1 MQIEGSPKY
10 LSQFQLMFR
19 YLIILL
25 TAISLSN
32 FNAIGQDIQWA
43 SAVETQSNNFDK
55 DQWSANGVLGAPD
68 AMPYGELNPNAFRL
82 KNEKTNGGFTV
93 SFANPQSIRQV
104 IIFESFNPGRIERVF
119 IYDENKNRYPIFEEG
134 YANNEPFGILTIP
147 VSGIDAKIV
156 KVEVR
161 LNGALKNGWAQIDA
175 VGITQSTDPSI
186 GKTILKE
193 IGEAERL
200 EILSQNTY
208 HRNLGVGVN
217 SVYNEVKPI
226 ITSDGSRLYFTRQYA
241 PTNVGGTQDLA
252 DIYYSENVNG
262 AWTEAKNIGSPLNN
276 RNPNG
281 VTAITADGSQLLLI
295 NEYTANGGVGNG
307 LSITQKTPTGWE
319 TPQKV
324 NIEGFVNLNDFVD
337 FTLSPNGDV
346 MVMAIETKESLGDQ
360 DLYISFYKGNEQWT
374 KPKNIGAALN
384 TPKAEFSPFI
394 APDGLTMYFAS
405 EGHGG
410 YGKSDIFYTKR
421 LDDTWLKW
429 SAPVNLGPTI
439 NTAEWDGYFT
449 IAANSNVAYVVSQ
462 QGSRAGSRDI
472 YEVRV
477 PPQLTPERTI
487 TLKGKV
493 YDATTKE
500 PLAAELTLLASN
512 DTDRKS
518 ALKSGKDG
526 NYSVN
531 IIPDINYDAAVRANT
546 YNQLIESLG
555 QFPANKD
562 SIFYHDFYLTKLN
575 EIAPQQK
582 IVAQASTA
590 PALALTLSQV
600 PIVIVEEK
608 EEPITVNIDID
619 LDNLDLPL
627 TMAFIKKDKFTGKV
641 ISHGSLSLGINSMEN
656 LAKLKAQGDASYP
669 HQMHAQ
675 NADLHLYAEAKGYYN
690 SIDQIPSAEW
700 TNGGMEPMEI
710 FMTPIAEPIS
720 TFNTV
725 TKVQT
730 RSIRKPSRASKV
742 EIEAFPE
749 LPPLLQVIGHVYNE
763 KTMEPLMAN
772 LLVNSAVNKNNKKLT
787 TSESG
792 RFEIEN
798 PEYDIYNYETL
809 LDGYYS
815 KKGSIKVE
823 EMEKNGLV
831 EITILLTPIET
842 GITLALP
849 NMLFVQSKPELLE
862 ISFAAL
868 DSVGNVMVEN
878 PTLEIRLSG
887 HTDGI
892 GDPKLNQQLSEDRV
906 AAVKQYLVELGI
918 DPKRIEIEAFGG
930 RKPIAS
936 NAREETRR
944 LNRRVEVTILKY

>member
-1 MQIEGSPKY
+1 M
-10 LSQFQLMFR
+10 LR
-19 YLIILL
+19 YLIILFA
-25 TAISLSN
+25 AISLSN
-32 FNAIGQDIQWA
+32 FNAIGQNIQWA

-134 YANNEPFGILTIP
+134 YANTEPFGILTIP

-161 LNGALKNGWAQIDA
+161 LNAGLKNGWAQIDA

-186 GKTILKE
+186 GKTILKGL
-193 IGEAERL
+193 GEADRL

-241 PTNVGGTQDLA
+241 PTNVGGAQDLA
-252 DIYYSENVNG
+252 DIYYSENING

-295 NEYTANGGVGNG
+295 NEYTSNGGVGNG

-319 TPQKV
+319 TPRKV

-346 MVMAIETKESLGDQ
+346 MIMAIETKESLGDQ

-374 KPKNIGAALN
+374 KPKNIGASLN
-384 TPKAEFSPFI
+384 TSKAEFSPFI

-429 SAPVNLGPTI
+429 SAPVNLGPTV

-493 YDATTKE
+493 YDANTKE

-555 QFPANKD
+555 QFPADKD

-627 TMAFIKKDKFTGKV
+627 TMAFIKKDKFTGNV

-675 NADLHLYAEAKGYYN
+675 NADLHLFAEAKGYYN

-720 TFNTV
+720 TFNAV

-730 RSIRKPSRASKV
+730 RSIRKPKQVSKV
-742 EIEAFPE
+742 EVEALPE
-749 LPPLLQVIGHVYNE
+749 LPPMLQVIGHVYNE

-772 LLVNSAVNKNNKKLT
+772 LLVNSVVNKNNKKLT
-787 TSESG
+787 TSEAG
-792 RFEIEN
+792 KFEIEN

>member
-1 MQIEGSPKY
+1 
-10 LSQFQLMFR
+10 MFR
-19 YLIILL
+19 NLIILI
-25 TAISLSN
+25 TAIALSS
-32 FNAIGQDIQWA
+32 FDAIGQNIQWA
-43 SAVETQSNNFDK
+43 TGVDAQSNNFDK
-55 DQWSANGVLGAPD
+55 DQWSANGVLGAPN

-93 SFANPQSIRQV
+93 IFDNPQTVRQV

-134 YANNEPFGILTIP
+134 YANNEQFGVLTIP

-161 LNGALKNGWAQIDA
+161 LNAALKNGWAQIDA

-186 GKTILKE
+186 GKNILNE
-193 IGEAERL
+193 MGEADRL
-200 EILSQNTY
+200 EILSQNVH
-208 HRNLGVGVN
+208 HRNLGLGVN

-226 ITSDGSRLYFTRQYA
+226 ITSDGSRLYFTRQYS
-241 PTNVGGTQDLA
+241 PTNVGGAQDLA

-281 VTAITADGSQLLLI
+281 VTAITADGNQLLLI

-307 LSITQKTPTGWE
+307 LSITQRNSTGWDA
-319 TPQKV
+319 PRKV
-324 NIEGFVNLNDFVD
+324 NIEAFVNLNDFVD

-374 KPKNIGAALN
+374 KPKNIGATLN
-384 TPKAEFSPFI
+384 TSKAEFSPFI

-410 YGKSDIFYTKR
+410 LGKSDIFYTKR
-421 LDDTWLKW
+421 LDDTWENW
-429 SAPVNLGPTI
+429 STPVNLGPTV
-439 NTAEWDGYFT
+439 NTSEWDGYFT
-449 IAANSNVAYVVSQ
+449 IAANSNIAYVVSQ
-462 QGSRAGSRDI
+462 QGARAGSRDI
-472 YEVRV
+472 YQVRV
-477 PPQLTPERTI
+477 PPLLIPERTI

-493 YDATTKE
+493 FDANTKL
-500 PLAAELTLLASN
+500 PLAAELTLLASS

-518 ALKSGKDG
+518 ALKSDIEG

-531 IIPDINYDAAVRANT
+531 VIPDVNYDAAVRAET
-546 YNQLIESLG
+546 YNQLIEGLG
-555 QFPANKD
+555 QFPADGD
-562 SIFYHDFYLTKLN
+562 SIFYHDFYLTKVS
-575 EIAPQQK
+575 EIAPQK
-582 IVAQASTA
+582 TIIAQASTA
-590 PALALTLSQV
+590 PALSATIAQV
-600 PIVIVEEK
+600 PIVIIEEK
-608 EEPITVNIDID
+608 EEPITVTIDID
-619 LDNLDLPL
+619 LNNLDLPL
-627 TMAFIKKDKFTGKV
+627 NLAFIKKDRFTGNV
-641 ISHGSLSLGINSMEN
+641 ISHGSLAMGVNTTEN
-656 LAKLKAQGDASYP
+656 LNTLEAIADASYP
-669 HQMHAQ
+669 HQMYAQ
-675 NADLHLYAEAKGYYN
+675 NADLHLFAEASGYYN
-690 SIDQIPSAEW
+690 SVDLIPSNEW
-700 TNGGMEPMEI
+700 VNGGTEPFVI
-710 FMTPIAEPIS
+710 FMTPVATTIS
-720 TFNTV
+720 KYNTIDILP
-725 TKVQT
+725 TK
-730 RSIRKPSRASKV
+730 SIRKPN
-742 EIEAFPE
+742 EAE
-749 LPPLLQVIGHVYNE
+749 LVDTKTTADLPPLLQVIGHVYDE
-763 KTMEPLMAN
+763 KTMEPLVAN
-772 LLVNSAVNKNNKKLT
+772 VMVNSEISKNSKNLT

-792 RFEIEN
+792 KFEIEN
-798 PEYDIYNYETL
+798 PEYDIYNFEAL

-823 EMEKNGLV
+823 ELEKNGLV
-831 EITILLTPIET
+831 EVTVLLTPIET

-862 ISFAAL
+862 VSFPAL
-868 DSVGNVMVEN
+868 DSVGNVMLEN
-878 PTLEIRLSG
+878 PTLEILLSG

-892 GDPKLNQQLSEDRV
+892 GDMKLNQQLSEDRV
-906 AAVKQYLVELGI
+906 ATVKQYLVDLGI